1 MLGGPAP
8 KAAYT
13 LNTYHVPGKAS
24 KCKDSEGLTYNLVV
38 NILRGYLGNQSP
50 EFQQVDRC

>member
-24 KCKDSEGLTYNLVV
+24 KCKDRLTYNLVV
-38 NILRGYLGNQSP
+38 NILGGYLGNQSP

>member
-13 LNTYHVPGKAS
+13 LYTYHVKAS

-38 NILRGYLGNQSP
+38 NTLGGYLGNQSP